1 MSPRS
6 KHIAAVVAEI
16 LALIALVAVF
26 ANIVWESGH
35 EWVSG
40 ESNIQVEFTV
50 SDIAMKPENYVVSD
64 ADLQNP
70 ELPTGCEATALSIL
84 LRMNGVNVTKF
95 DVADAM
101 PKGTDFVNQFWGDP
115 YSTSGWACM
124 APCSVATA
132 NMFLA
137 DTGKIVVDLTGT
149 ELSELPAPC
158 AVWVTIGMEDAIPSK
173 YEKDGYVLMQN
184 PHCLVVTDIK
194 DDTVSTIDPL
204 KGCVEYSR
212 GQFEKVYKS
221 LGSQAIY
228 IE

>member
-6 KHIAAVVAEI
+6 KHVAVAVAEI
-16 LALIALVAVF
+16 LALAALIVVF
-26 ANIVWESGH
+26 ANIVWRSGSEWIPNESDA
-35 EWVSG
+35 
-40 ESNIQVEFTV
+40 QVEFIVFDTK
-50 SDIAMKPENYVVSD
+50 MTPEDYVFSD

-84 LRMNGVNVTKF
+84 LRMNGVNATKF

-115 YSTSGWACM
+115 YSMSGWACM

-132 NMFLA
+132 SMFLA

-149 ELSELPAPC
+149 ELSELPTPC
-158 AVWVTIGMEDAIPSK
+158 AIWVTIGTEDAVPSK

-184 PHCLVVTDIK
+184 PHCLVVTDIN

-204 KGCVEYSR
+204 EGRVEYPR